1 MGPSLPPDFS
11 QNISFPQAD
20 AGRAALLLSVCL
32 GIGEVASGT
41 LGRVGLES
49 VRGAPPPYNSAVVS
63 SPDSDSAQ
71 GSDVSLTGPKG
82 ETLWAG
88 SGGHG
93 NRGTQLGFGDS
104 QSGTF

>member
-1 MGPSLPPDFS
+1 MGP
-11 QNISFPQAD
+11 
-20 AGRAALLLSVCL
+20 L
-32 GIGEVASGT
+32 GEC
-41 LGRVGLES
+41 GLES
-49 VRGAPPPYNSAVVS
+49 VRGAPPPRNSAVVS